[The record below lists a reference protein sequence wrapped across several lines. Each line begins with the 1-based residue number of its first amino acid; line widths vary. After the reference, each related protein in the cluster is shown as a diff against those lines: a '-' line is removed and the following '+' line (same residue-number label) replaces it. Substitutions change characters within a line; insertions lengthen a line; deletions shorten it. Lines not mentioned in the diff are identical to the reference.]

1 VRKRRDVLGN
11 ALAVDYFL
19 FFCQMIL
26 AAEAAA
32 ACGKLYMMCKDGV
45 LGHFLGLMKKRHPR
59 RITRRLYFSF
69 DRVGGCSQFQWDST
83 AAVFS
88 GPVIGKVM
96 CLMALLML
104 TMRY

>member
-11 ALAVDYFL
+11 ALAVDYLL

-26 AAEAAA
+26 AAEAA
-32 ACGKLYMMCKDGV
+32 CGGMLYMMCKDGV
-45 LGHFLGLMKKRHPR
+45 FRAFSFGLMKKRHPR

-69 DRVGGCSQFQWDST
+69 DRVGGSSQFQWDST

-88 GPVIGKVM
+88 GLVIGKVM